1 MKVKVIWHEL
11 VVRED
16 ILEVDSLDE
25 AYDTEIDLGE
35 GDIVH
40 IELNSGNDIEHIVMN
55 EEEEDEN

>member
-1 MKVKVIWHEL
+1 MKVKMIWHEL

-40 IELNSGNDIEHIVMN
+40 IELNSGNDIEHIVMDEDN
-55 EEEEDEN
+55 EDDS

>member
-11 VVRED
+11 VVREN

-40 IELNSGNDIEHIVMN
+40 IELNSGNDIEHIIIDEEN
-55 EEEEDEN
+55 EEEL

>member
-25 AYDTEIDLGE
+25 AYDTEIDVGE

-40 IELNSGNDIEHIVMN
+40 IELNSGNDIEHIVMDEDN
-55 EEEEDEN
+55 EDDS